1 MCAQTH
7 SNGTHTHSAIDSRD
21 VTHMKPD
28 DGMDPDQRHLLQQQY
43 HPPPPPPQRRP
54 AAPKNA
60 KGNAISFTH
69 RLHEPFGMPFEGYG
83 TAKGPAD
90 GRTFGRG
97 EYSFCTRQRIGHSGP
112 RAGQD
117 LELPSPL
124 PPRSLHIYLPPSGQV
139 SLWQKGG
146 SEHGLGCCCSVV
158 SFPGSTVAWWPRLSN
173 LNSTAHHDFII
184 KSALCTVDTDSCT
197 HTDRVL

>member
-1 MCAQTH
+1 MMKCVHKHTRM
-7 SNGTHTHSAIDSRD
+7 THTHTLSAIDSRD

-28 DGMDPDQRHLLQQQY
+28 DGMDPDQQHLLQQQY

-97 EYSFCTRQRIGHSGP
+97 GEYSFCTRQRIGHSGP

-117 LELPSPL
+117 LELPSLLLLGPVIR
-124 PPRSLHIYLPPSGQV
+124 PPFIYHQVVKYLCGKRVEANTVWAAAAPSYRSLVLLR
-139 SLWQKGG
+139 LWLGG
-146 SEHGLGCCCSVV
+146 RGC
-158 SFPGSTVAWWPRLSN
+158 P
-173 LNSTAHHDFII
+173 I
-184 KSALCTVDTDSCT
+184 
-197 HTDRVL
+197 